1 MKSTS
6 KILVI
11 GSSNTD
17 MTVKSPMIPRPGET
31 VIGGEFK
38 IGAGGKGA
46 NKQVYA
52 LLGVM
57 FVLFIAGLGFIIAAG
72 N

>member
-1 MKSTS
+1 
-6 KILVI
+6 
-11 GSSNTD
+11 